1 MARPHDRAS
10 YLPTEGAFVATGP
23 GRVLIVVQNLSVPFD
38 RRVWLECQ
46 TLVAA
51 GYGVS
56 VICPKGPGDPSYEVL
71 EGVHLHKYRPAPA
84 AGGLGGYALEFVWC
98 WVLTA
103 LLSVRVLLHEGFDV
117 LQTCNPPDTY
127 WALALPYKLLGKRF
141 VYDQHDLCP
150 EVYLSRFGA
159 SGSSLLLR
167 GLRLLERAN
176 YRTADHVISTNGSY
190 REIAMS
196 RGRKAPAAVTV
207 VRSGPD
213 TSRMKPGPRDP
224 ALAHGRSY
232 LACYLGVMG
241 PQDGVDVLLR
251 SWDVLVHEMG
261 RDECHLAL
269 LGFGDCYEDLV
280 RLASELDL
288 DGHVTFTGRA
298 GPEMVSHYLSSA
310 DLGVCPDP
318 HSPLNDVSTMNK
330 TMEYMAFGL
339 PVVSFDLA
347 ESVVSAGDAAVFVE
361 AGEAAF
367 AKAVAT
373 LLDDPDQRAE
383 LGCRARRRAV
393 QVLDWR
399 VQARRYVSVYDRLR
413 RLPER
418 DLIVLPDSV
427 EAGRFLAFPE
437 RRHEDRRM
445 RTVDL
450 TSRVPR
456 QPDGRST
463 DRRVCVDVL

>member
-1 MARPHDRAS
+1 MRPPDDRAT
-10 YLPTEGAFVATGP
+10 YLSTEVALVASRP

-56 VICPKGPGDPSYEVL
+56 VICPRGPDDASYEVL
-71 EGVHLHKYRPAPA
+71 EGVHLHKYRPAPT
-84 AGGLGGYALEFVWC
+84 AGGLAGYALEFVWC
-98 WVLTA
+98 WLMTA
-103 LLSVRVLLHEGFDV
+103 LLSVRVLVHEGFDV

-150 EVYLSRFGA
+150 EVYASRFGA
-159 SGSSLLLR
+159 EQSSLLLR

-176 YRTADHVISTNGSY
+176 YRAADHVISTNGSY
-190 REIAMS
+190 REMALT
-196 RGRKAPAAVTV
+196 RGHKAPAEVTV

-213 TSRMKPGPRDP
+213 TSRMRPGGRDGE
-224 ALAHGRSY
+224 LARGRPY

-251 SWDVLVHEMG
+251 SWAVLVHEMG
-261 RDECHLAL
+261 RDDCHLAL
-269 LGFGDCYEDLV
+269 LGFGDCYDDLV
-280 RLASELDL
+280 RLATELHL

-298 GPEMVSHYLSSA
+298 GPEVVSHYLSSA

-339 PVVSFDLA
+339 PVVSFDLP
-347 ESVVSAGDAAVFVE
+347 ESVVSAGEAAIFVE
-361 AGEAAF
+361 GDETAF
-367 AKAVAT
+367 AKAVDA
-373 LLDDPDQRAE
+373 LLDDPDRREE
-383 LGCRARRRAV
+383 LGARARARAV

-399 VQARRYVSVYDRLR
+399 LQARRYVQVFDRLR
-413 RLPER
+413 KLSER
-418 DLIVLPDSV
+418 DLVVLPDAV
-427 EAGRFLAFPE
+427 AVGRFLAFPE
-437 RRHEDRRM
+437 RRHRQRRAQTIDLTGRVPAQHDGRHEDRRV
-445 RTVDL
+445 TADL
-450 TSRVPR
+450 
-456 QPDGRST
+456 
-463 DRRVCVDVL
+463 L